1 MLEEIIAI
9 VRQAGDMIRDVHH
22 VENVTRE
29 KTGPADLVTQYDER
43 VQAFLRQELLSLMP
57 AAGFL
62 GEEGDHERLTQEWA
76 FIVDPID
83 GTTNF
88 VRNLHNS
95 SISVALARGQQVEYG
110 VVYNPFNGDLF
121 WASRGGGA
129 FCNGRP
135 MQVSDRGPEHGVAL
149 FGSTIYDRQ
158 LTDVFFRMMRM
169 LYDRCLDFRRF
180 ASAALDLCYIADGR
194 AEVYCE
200 CRLRPWDYA
209 AGSLILQ
216 EAGGCV
222 TQLDGSPLDM
232 RQPSSVFAANG
243 PCRIL
248 REELAQ

>member
-149 FGSTIYDRQ
+149 FGTTIYDRH

-169 LYDRCLDFRRF
+169 L
-180 ASAALDLCYIADGR
+180 
-194 AEVYCE
+194 
-200 CRLRPWDYA
+200 
-209 AGSLILQ
+209 
-216 EAGGCV
+216 
-222 TQLDGSPLDM
+222 
-232 RQPSSVFAANG
+232 
-243 PCRIL
+243 
-248 REELAQ
+248 